1 MLRTTGAPDLL
12 HRGGAAAPPRR
23 HCRQSACYRWSG
35 HQGGHVAVAEAARH
49 FAERLFAA
57 SRYRLFHSIRTRLAA
72 FRGILSRRPAFITAA
87 KAAAKRLG
95 CDVGNTSVCHFT
107 AEDGGDRLHIVDTYG
122 QLSIERITNQA
133 TPYHTGAN
141 SNTRQAQNNMIMA
154 TWTLA
159 SLAATARVE
168 IETYASEYTLG
179 DKTCFALLWKR
190 IVNVPSMDS
199 TVTARN
205 IRTSLDRLPTEI
217 PNLTIAAFNQK
228 LTNLVTQLASR
239 GETKDDLVTLIL
251 TAY

>member
-1 MLRTTGAPDLL
+1 MADNNAGQADT
-12 HRGGAAAPPRR
+12 AAILQAL
-23 HCRQSACYRWSG
+23 QQAVTALT
-35 HQGGHVAVAEAARH
+35 QGQQDIATIVG
-49 FAERLFAA
+49 
-57 SRYRLFHSIRTRLAA
+57 RLAPA
-72 FRGILSRRPAFITAA
+72 QPTVTFHLSPAQYDTNAMLDLTSRAGRSIFEDAQRGHATKYDLSREGLPAFITAA

-168 IETYASEYTLG
+168 IETYASEYTIG

-228 LTNLVTQLASR
+228 LTNLVTQLAS
-239 GETKDDLVTLIL
+239 
-251 TAY
+251 